1 MPVDL
6 TVPFRGS
13 TAIADGLLTPG
24 VLRGRRYRRLFPDV
38 YAPALLEVDLALR
51 ARAAGVLVAGRGV
64 VAGYAAAE
72 LWGAS
77 CGPPDVPIDVLL
89 RTTTAATGC
98 GCTGTGSLPTR

>member
-1 MPVDL
+1 MPIDL
-6 TVPFRGS
+6 SAPFRGS
-13 TAIADGLLTPG
+13 AAVAAGLLTPG

-77 CGPPDVPIDVLL
+77 CGPSDAPVDVLL
-89 RTTTAATGC
+89 PVRP
-98 GCTGTGSLPTR
+98 SLRRAESAP